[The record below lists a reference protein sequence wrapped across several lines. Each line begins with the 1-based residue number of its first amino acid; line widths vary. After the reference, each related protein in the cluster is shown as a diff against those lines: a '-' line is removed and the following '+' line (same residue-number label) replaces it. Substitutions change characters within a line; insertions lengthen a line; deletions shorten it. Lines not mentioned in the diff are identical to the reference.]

1 MANKTLQEPTGV
13 RDRGGLGPGRGGRG
27 RGQDNSSHKGG
38 GPFPPAHPTHKL
50 RSLGK
55 QQEAHLKA
63 LHSNPWSNTS

>member
-1 MANKTLQEPTGV
+1 MANKTLQEPTRV
-13 RDRGGLGPGRGGRG
+13 RARRGPGPGRGGRG

-55 QQEAHLKA
+55 QQEAHVKVKK
-63 LHSNPWSNTS
+63 NPI